1 MRPQARPFAVEFRRK
16 RTPQPARPASRRD
29 EWLDTRPPDINEGSS
44 NEPRREAER
53 VFQRLQGS
61 AGHATEQASVSL
73 GIAPAAAPAH
83 PSRVLPD
90 LLTAAREEQRQIAE
104 KPQRSR
110 RAKSPPANRPTKGQ
124 PEAAPSLPIIAVAVG
139 KNISLS
145 SKPSLSTR
153 PAAVWA
159 GLNGCR
165 AVRDGRNA
173 DCLKSVGDV
182 RLATIEATDCAGCI
196 KISGL
201 TW

>member
-139 KNISLS
+139 KNIALS
-145 SKPSLSTR
+145 FQ
-153 PAAVWA
+153 AE
-159 GLNGCR
+159 
-165 AVRDGRNA
+165 
-173 DCLKSVGDV
+173 SVNKARRSMGGSE
-182 RLATIEATDCAGCI
+182 RLPRGQRWKERRLPEVC
-196 KISGL
+196 
-201 TW
+201 WRR